1 MKSYK
6 FKIRGNEYEVEI
18 KSTEGNLFDIEVN
31 GTSYQV
37 ELDREVVSQSKT
49 PTMVRQAVP
58 THKTI
63 KKKGDG
69 AITKVKCPLPGNILS
84 ILVKENA
91 KVKKGDTLLTYEA
104 MKMENTVLAEKDGT
118 ITSIK
123 VQAGDA
129 VLQDH
134 VLLEMK

>member
-6 FKIRGNEYEVEI
+6 FKIRGNEYEVDI
-18 KSTEGNLFDIEVN
+18 KGNEENIFDIEVN

-37 ELDREVVSQSKT
+37 ELDREVSQTKT

-63 KKKGDG
+63 KKKGEG
-69 AITKVKCPLPGNILS
+69 SIIKVTCPLPGNIMS
-84 ILVKENA
+84 ILVKEKA
-91 KVKKGDTLLTYEA
+91 QVKKGDTLLMYEA
-104 MKMENTVLAEKDGT
+104 MKMENTVLAEKDGI

-123 VQAGDA
+123 VQVGDA

>member
-37 ELDREVVSQSKT
+37 ELDREVSQSKT

-69 AITKVKCPLPGNILS
+69 AITKVTCPLPGNIMT
-84 ILVKENA
+84 ILVKEKA
-91 KVKKGDTLLTYEA
+91 QVKKGDTLLIYEA

-118 ITSIK
+118 ISSIK
-123 VQAGDA
+123 VNVGDA
-129 VLQDH
+129 VLQDD

>member
-6 FKIRGNEYEVEI
+6 FKIRGNEYEVDV
-18 KSTEGNLFDIEVN
+18 KSSEGNIFDIEVN

-37 ELDREVVSQSKT
+37 ELDREVNQSKT

-63 KKKGDG
+63 KKKGEG
-69 AITKVKCPLPGNILS
+69 SIIKVKCPLPGNIMS
-84 ILVKENA
+84 ILVKEKA
-91 KVKKGDTLLTYEA
+91 QVKKGDTLLMYEA
-104 MKMENTVLAEKDGT
+104 MKMENTVLAEKDGI

-123 VQAGDA
+123 VQVGDA

>member
-6 FKIRGNEYEVEI
+6 FRIRGNEYEVDI
-18 KSTEGNLFDIEVN
+18 KGNEDNIFDIEVN

-37 ELDREVVSQSKT
+37 ELDREVSQSKT
-49 PTMVRQAVP
+49 PTMVRQAVS

-63 KKKGDG
+63 KKKGEG
-69 AITKVKCPLPGNILS
+69 SISKVKCPLPGNIVS
-84 ILVKENA
+84 ILVKEKA
-91 KVKKGDTLLTYEA
+91 QVKKGDTLLVYEA
-104 MKMENTVLAEKDGT
+104 MKMENTILAEKDGT

-123 VQAGDA
+123 VQVGDA

>member
-6 FKIRGNEYEVEI
+6 FKIRGNEYEVDV
-18 KSTEGNLFDIEVN
+18 KSSEGNLFDIEVN

-37 ELDREVVSQSKT
+37 ELDREVSQSKT
-49 PTMVRQAVP
+49 PTMIRQAVP

-69 AITKVKCPLPGNILS
+69 AITKIKCPLPGNIMS
-84 ILVKENA
+84 INVKEGQQ
-91 KVKKGDTLLTYEA
+91 VKKGDTLLMYEA
-104 MKMENTVLAEKDGT
+104 MKMENAVLAEKDGT
-118 ITSIK
+118 ISSIK
-123 VQAGDA
+123 VQAGEA